1 MDKFFKSLKESFFP
15 GPKAEPLKAGIYHYQ
30 APENDPLNYRLHLRL
45 EEDGTGILII
55 NAATVLHLNQTAAE
69 YAYHIVQQT
78 PFEEAVNSIQTRYN
92 VSRTDILDDFSNLKE
107 QIKTLIEIPDL
118 DPVTYM
124 DLDRHAPYS
133 DSISAPYRL
142 DCAITY
148 NVPESAPADVAPV
161 KRVDRELTTEEWI
174 YILDKAWKVGIPHV
188 IFTGGEPTL
197 RNDLAEMIAAA
208 EQNGQVTGIITDG
221 YKLSDSNYLHTL
233 LNAGLDHTLIVL
245 QPDQEKSW
253 ESLASFSYWSET
265 MDEDLFVAVHLTLTE
280 ENKGDFL
287 ELIDKLAQA
296 GISALSLSA
305 NSKALAEELKQ
316 AQEFAYAKDIELI
329 WDLPVPYSALNPIAL
344 ELENAEEAEANP
356 GAGRGWLYIEPDG
369 DVLPGQGINQ
379 VLGNFVTD
387 EWEIIWKAAQEY
399 WENKTV

>member
-1 MDKFFKSLKESFFP
+1 MDKFFKSLKESFLP
-15 GPKAEPLKAGIYHYQ
+15 GPKAMPMQAGIYHYQ
-30 APENDPLNYRLHLRL
+30 APDHDPLNYRLHLRL
-45 EEDGTGILII
+45 EEDGSALLII

-78 PFEEAVNSIQTRYN
+78 PFEEAVDSIQTRYN
-92 VSRTDILDDFSNLKE
+92 VSRPDILDDFEKLKE
-107 QIKTLIEIPDL
+107 QIQTLIELPDL

-124 DLDRHAPYS
+124 DMERHAPYS

-148 NVPESAPADVAPV
+148 KVPDNAPADVAPV

-174 YILDKAWKVGIPHV
+174 YILDKAWKAGIPHI

-197 RNDLAEMIAAA
+197 RDDLSDMVNAA

-221 YKLSDSNYLHTL
+221 YKLSESNYLHSL
-233 LNAGLDHTLIVL
+233 LRAGLDHTLITL

-253 ESLASFSYWSET
+253 DSLASFSYWSET

-280 ENKGDFL
+280 ENKEKFL
-287 ELIDKLAQA
+287 TLIDKLAQA
-296 GISALSLSA
+296 GISALSLST
-305 NSKALAEELKQ
+305 NNKALADELKQ
-316 AQEFAYAKDIELI
+316 AQEFAYAKDIELV
-329 WDLPVPYSALNPIAL
+329 WDLPVPYSTLNPIAL
-344 ELENAEEAEANP
+344 ELENAEEAETNP

-369 DVLPGQGINQ
+369 DVLPGQGINR
-379 VLGNFVTD
+379 VLGNFLTD
-387 EWEIIWKAAQEY
+387 DWGKIWKAAQDY
-399 WENKTV
+399 WENRDA